1 MIGAPRVAIVTGGGT
16 GLGAATAKALAA
28 RGWRVAI
35 GYRRSGEAA
44 EETAAACREGGGGAL
59 IHRADV
65 TVDADC
71 RALVAAAVAQWGRVD
86 ALVNNAGTTRFVPA
100 EDLEGLS
107 AQDFQDTHATNVVGA
122 FQMTRAAAPAMRA
135 AGGGAVVN
143 VSSFAAIAGFGSS
156 IAYVVSKGALNTLT
170 IALARTLAPEIRVNA
185 VCPSFVET
193 RWLTDNMDPG
203 AYAAFKARVEE
214 TAPLRRFGQ
223 PEDVAEA
230 VLWLIEGGRLITG
243 EVLVLDSG
251 MRLTLGTPPVSGA
264 GG

>member
-1 MIGAPRVAIVTGGGT
+1 MSGAPPVAIVTGGGT
-16 GLGAATAKALAA
+16 GLGAAVAKALAA
-28 RGWRVAI
+28 REWRVAI
-35 GYRRSGEAA
+35 GYRRSEEAA
-44 EETAAACREGGGGAL
+44 EEVAAACREGGGGAL
-59 IHRADV
+59 THRADV

-71 RALVAAAVAQWGRVD
+71 RALAAAALDQWGRLD
-86 ALVNNAGTTRFVPA
+86 ALVNSAGTTKFVPA

-107 AQDFQDTHATNVVGA
+107 AQDFEDINATNVVGA
-122 FQMTRAAAPAMRA
+122 FQMTRATAPAMRA

-143 VSSFAAIAGFGSS
+143 VSSFAGIAGYGSS
-156 IAYVVSKGALNTLT
+156 IPYVVSKGALNTLT

-193 RWLTDNMDPG
+193 RWLTDNMEPD

-251 MRLTLGTPPVSGA
+251 MRLTVGTPPTGS
-264 GG
+264 